1 MTKIVRKIDRRNAL
15 FGEYKYQVR
24 PGAIVG
30 GSREPRNWC
39 REKWGN
45 PRIWIEE
52 PVGNGAVR
60 CWSDRNPRWTEVKR
74 PGWSSPFIYI
84 RDEAD
89 AVMFGLVWAGK

>member
-15 FGEYKYQVR
+15 YGQYKYQVK

-30 GSREPRNWC
+30 GAREPRNWC

-45 PRIWIEE
+45 PRIWVEYNNLFGRNE
-52 PVGNGAVR
+52 P
-60 CWSDRNPRWTEVKR
+60 NPRWTEVKR
-74 PGWSSPFIYI
+74 PGYYSSPFIYI

-89 AVMFGLVWAGK
+89 AVMFGLAWAGK